1 MLKIVGD
8 TSSGFSLDSPQ
19 NVLILLLKNKIYSS
33 YSSCKSQLFWLIF
46 LEFQKF
52 LLMHITVIRWNY
64 CRFTLKHKD

>member
-33 YSSCKSQLFWLIF
+33 YSSCKSQLF
-46 LEFQKF
+46 
-52 LLMHITVIRWNY
+52 
-64 CRFTLKHKD
+64 